1 MPACTESTY
10 GELEAL
16 LVVEMDLPVG
26 VQHNSGCI
34 LQTTEQRSSIRRKG

>member
-1 MPACTESTY
+1 MPVCTESTY

-16 LVVEMDLPVG
+16 LVVEMCWTPTG
-26 VQHNSGCI
+26 RSNSGRM